1 MTAIT
6 APDELKHALSSG
18 MLSFP
23 LTDFDA
29 NGEFNPDGFA
39 RRLQWLGGYNAG
51 ALFAAGGAGE
61 FFSLTGP
68 EYAAVI
74 HQAVTVTAGARPVI
88 AATGYGTRMAIAL
101 AREAQEQGAD
111 GLLLLPPYLT
121 EASQQGLRDHVIAV
135 CQATRLGVIV
145 YNRANMRI
153 RAETLA
159 QIAQACPNLIGFKDG
174 VGDLEELLKIKALL
188 GDQLLCIN
196 GMPTAEIYASA
207 YCGMGVPVYSSA
219 IFNFVPRSAVDFHK
233 AVVAGDQ
240 VRVRQFTRDFLA
252 PYGALRARQPGYA
265 VSIVKAGAAIVGR
278 SAGKVRPPLS
288 EVTLDERAELERLI
302 ARLGPQD

>member
-1 MTAIT
+1 MTAT
-6 APDELKHALSSG
+6 TPPDELKHALSSV

-39 RRLQWLGGYNAG
+39 RRLEWLGAYGAG

-61 FFSLTGP
+61 FFSLTAS
-68 EYAAVI
+68 EYSDVI
-74 HQAVTVTAGARPVI
+74 RQAVVVTAGARPVI

-101 AREAQEQGAD
+101 AHQAQDQGAD

-121 EASQQGLRDHVIAV
+121 ETSQQGLKDHVMAV
-135 CQATRLGVIV
+135 CNATRLGVIV
-145 YNRANMRI
+145 YSRANMRI

-159 QIAQACPNLIGFKDG
+159 QIAQACPNLVGFKDG
-174 VGDLEELLKIKALL
+174 VGDMEELLKIKAFL
-188 GDQLLCIN
+188 GDRLVCIN

-219 IFNFVPRSAVDFHK
+219 IFNFVPRSAMAFHK
-233 AVVAGDQ
+233 AILADDQ
-240 VRVRQFTRDFLA
+240 ATIRQFTRDFLA
-252 PYGALRARQPGYA
+252 PYGVLRARQPGYA
-265 VSIVKAGAAIVGR
+265 VSIVKAGAALVGR

-288 EVTLDERAELERLI
+288 EVTPEERAELERLI